1 MATVEFRLL
10 GNLEVVRGET
20 VVAVGGP
27 KQRALLAILLLHAN
41 EVVATERLAD
51 KLWGGEP
58 PMSATATLQSH
69 ISGLRRALAAGGVDD
84 AALIVTRPPGYG
96 IEVDPGQ
103 LDVTRFEAEVA
114 RGQQALRAADWARAA
129 GSFRQALA
137 LWRGPALADFAY
149 KEFAQ
154 AEATR
159 LEEARLRTFEHRVE
173 ADLALGRHAD
183 VVGELESFVAAN
195 PLR

>member
-1 MATVEFRLL
+1 MHHQRVVGSAVAVRASRPVEPAPPRRVATVEFRLL

-69 ISGLRRALAAGGVDD
+69 ISGLRRALAAAGGVGG
-84 AALIVTRPPGYG
+84 AAPVGPPPPRVWVGG
-96 IEVDPGQ
+96 GPGPP
-103 LDVTRFEAEVA
+103 DVAP
-114 RGQQALRAADWARAA
+114 LRA
-129 GSFRQALA
+129 
-137 LWRGPALADFAY
+137 
-149 KEFAQ
+149 
-154 AEATR
+154 
-159 LEEARLRTFEHRVE
+159 
-173 ADLALGRHAD
+173 
-183 VVGELESFVAAN
+183 
-195 PLR
+195 